1 MKTLRPGPKSVKNV
15 FGFLDESGHL
25 KTPMERVFALGII
38 KLHHPTELHRKIINL
53 KNKYKVNSEFKS
65 TNVADKTLGLY
76 KKLIDIYFNTN
87 FTYFSVMIFD
97 KNTIDLK
104 KYYKDNQYNAY
115 NSFTAKLISDS
126 LDTSEYIAVIAD
138 DVTTPKD
145 DNFEKSTKIK
155 IKKKLRRNALFGII
169 RAESHAFTILQM
181 VDVLVGL
188 TAYAFKI
195 KYKQIKPDNKNPKLR
210 ALKYLQSKLNEPIL
224 CKDIIRKMKFDRVFK
239 ITEVNFNSKKIDS
252 ALGEIGIKSA
262 PTLSV

>member
-1 MKTLRPGPKSVKNV
+1 MQNRPNINCMEYSKKPGPKGIKQV

-25 KTPMERVFALGII
+25 KTVNERVFALGLI

-53 KNKYKVNSEFKS
+53 KNKYKVRDELKS
-65 TNVADKTLGLY
+65 TNIADKTLGLY
-76 KKLIDIYFNTN
+76 KKLIDLYFDTN
-87 FTYFSVMIFD
+87 FTYFSIMIFD

-126 LDTSEYIAVIAD
+126 LDTSEYIAVVAD

-145 DNFEKSTKIK
+145 DNFEKSVKAK
-155 IKKKLRRNALFGII
+155 VKKKLRRNALFGIV
-169 RAESHAFTILQM
+169 RAESHAFTILQI

-195 KYKQIKPDNKNPKLR
+195 KYKQVNPDNKNPKLR
-210 ALKYLQSKLNEPIL
+210 ALKYLQTKLNEPIL
-224 CKDIIRKMKFDRVFK
+224 SKNIVRKLKFDRTFK
-239 ITEVNFNSKKIDS
+239 VTEIIFSSKK
-252 ALGEIGIKSA
+252 
-262 PTLSV
+262 